1 MCTRVPH
8 IKDSAHSARGPTME
22 TEYHAGTNHVV
33 LG

>member
-1 MCTRVPH
+1 MCTRIPH
-8 IKDSAHSARGPTME
+8 VKGSGHSAWGPTMK